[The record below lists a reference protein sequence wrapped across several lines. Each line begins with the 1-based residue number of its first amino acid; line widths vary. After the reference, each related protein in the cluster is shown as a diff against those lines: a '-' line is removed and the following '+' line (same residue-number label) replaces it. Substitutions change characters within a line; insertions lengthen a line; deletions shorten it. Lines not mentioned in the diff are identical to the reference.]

1 MRRSCSWYV
10 FHLVVH
16 SFSSKT
22 LAPVVSWKD
31 HDAESNDKWSR
42 TYVLRDRSASLSASQ
57 FKGNTKSAST
67 SLPADLSARVS
78 AHIVA
83 VASVDPQAAV
93 PLNPTVTGPAP
104 EVGILPSPSDSTL
117 SKVYGSVL
125 QPKESLA
132 TFSCWVCGDVFPPDA
147 TIYPDPRSLDSASA
161 NRFLCRGCFMDNGGT
176 KGTCPSCS
184 RPVLTLKSEGG
195 FVHSAGKYWH
205 KHCFNCNECQR
216 NIGDAPLVDLL
227 GRPSCPGC
235 FDSCLRRPSDRDQA
249 SSTPTKLMRQSPITR
264 RNIGGMETT
273 NSTTTTQFGSNSHE
287 GSPALEELEQRLG
300 IVRNTREGSP
310 SLEELS
316 QKLSSIGKEPSR
328 ARRDSRHSERFRS
341 PEPEDVFS
349 SSPERASGLRY
360 STGTPSPARR
370 QTTEFNRS
378 SSPAPTPEAIE
389 EMKSRFMKSA
399 TASSPSMSSPL
410 NHLAQSFTTTFP
422 SLHTPSRTRSS
433 SSLPAPINPTPSGF
447 AEEAG
452 DQDVKGFIDEN
463 EVLSSLA
470 HSPMDLPTP
479 DLVSDASDDTE
490 PFSPSTE
497 LQLCGSQGDTV
508 NQHDEVH
515 TDTES
520 NPSKS
525 AELDTQEKCIPPM
538 ATEQTGSGLTAPIDI
553 PSKKVCI
560 NMTPPSKIPVARKSL
575 GTKVINQAATPASMV
590 MPASSSTARCTKCTG
605 LLFTDGEGRY
615 LTLPAEEGAKAKMY
629 HVECFRCVVCEGT
642 FEEGGNGQ
650 AMFVKAH
657 GGPCHVEVCVY
668 LDTRKIH
675 CDAEFSVH
683 HQKGTSSANRLA
695 RSQITSRV
703 RSLLAKRLQRRGQA
717 SVGWPHLR

>member
-1 MRRSCSWYV
+1 MRRGRSWYV
-10 FHLVVH
+10 FPLIIHIH
-16 SFSSKT
+16 SFSSKII
-22 LAPVVSWKD
+22 APVVSWKD

-83 VASVDPQAAV
+83 VASVDPRAAV
-93 PLNPTVTGPAP
+93 PLKPTVTGPAP

-132 TFSCWVCGDVFPPDA
+132 TFSCWACGDVFPPDA
-147 TIYPDPRSLDSASA
+147 TIYPDPRALDSASA

-176 KGTCPSCS
+176 KGTCPTCS

-205 KHCFNCNECQR
+205 KRCFNCSECQK

-227 GRPSCPGC
+227 GRPSCPEC
-235 FDSCLRRPSDRDQA
+235 FDSCLRRPSERDQT
-249 SSTPTKLMRQSPITR
+249 SSTPTKFMRHSPITR

-273 NSTTTTQFGSNSHE
+273 SSTTTTQFGSNSRE
-287 GSPALEELEQRLG
+287 ASPALEELEQRLG

-360 STGTPSPARR
+360 STGTPSQVHR
-370 QTTEFNRS
+370 QTTESNGN

-389 EMKSRFMKSA
+389 EMKLRFMKSA

-410 NHLAQSFTTTFP
+410 NHLAQSFTTIFP
-422 SLHTPSRTRSS
+422 SQLHTSSRTRSS
-433 SSLPAPINPTPSGF
+433 SSLLAPIIPTPPEL
-447 AEEAG
+447 ADEIE

-463 EVLSSLA
+463 VSLV

-490 PFSPSTE
+490 PSSPSME
-497 LQLCGSQGDTV
+497 LQLCGRGDAKLSNV

-515 TDTES
+515 SDTES
-520 NPSKS
+520 DSRETS
-525 AELDTQEKCIPPM
+525 ELDTHEKRVRLGALPM
-538 ATEQTGSGLTAPIDI
+538 ATEETGNGLTTSIDI
-553 PSKKVCI
+553 PSKKVDT

-605 LLFTDGEGRY
+605 LLFTNGEGRY
-615 LTLPAEEGAKAKMY
+615 LTLPVEEGAKSKMY

-650 AMFVKAH
+650 AIFVKAH
-657 GGPCHVEVCVY
+657 GGPCHVEVRVY
-668 LDTRKIH
+668 LDTGNMR
-675 CDAEFSVH
+675 CDTEFSVH
-683 HQKGTSSANRLA
+683 HQKGT
-695 RSQITSRV
+695 
-703 RSLLAKRLQRRGQA
+703 
-717 SVGWPHLR
+717 

>member
-1 MRRSCSWYV
+1 MVCISSRCSY
-10 FHLVVH
+10 
-16 SFSSKT
+16 FSSKT
-22 LAPVVSWKD
+22 PAPVVSWKD

-42 TYVLRDRSASLSASQ
+42 TYVLRDRSASLSATQ

-93 PLNPTVTGPAP
+93 LKPTVTGPAP

-147 TIYPDPRSLDSASA
+147 TIYPDPRSPDSASA
-161 NRFLCRGCFMDNGGT
+161 NCFLCRGCFMDNGGT
-176 KGTCPSCS
+176 KGTCPTCS

-195 FVHSAGKYWH
+195 FVHSTGKYWH
-205 KHCFNCNECQR
+205 KRCFNCNACQK

-227 GRPSCPGC
+227 GRPSCPDC
-235 FDSCLRRPSDRDQA
+235 FDSCLRRPSERDQA
-249 SSTPTKLMRQSPITR
+249 PSTPTKLMRHSPIAR

-273 NSTTTTQFGSNSHE
+273 NSTTTTQFASSSRE
-287 GSPALEELEQRLG
+287 ASPALEELEQRLG

-349 SSPERASGLRY
+349 GSPERVSGLRY
-360 STGTPSPARR
+360 STGTPSPVRK
-370 QTTEFNRS
+370 QTTEPNGN

-410 NHLAQSFTTTFP
+410 NHLAQSFTTIFP
-422 SLHTPSRTRSS
+422 SQLHTPSRTRPS
-433 SSLPAPINPTPSGF
+433 SSLPAPITPTPSEL
-447 AEEAG
+447 ANETR
-452 DQDVKGFIDEN
+452 VKGFIDEN
-463 EVLSSLA
+463 DALLSLI
-470 HSPMDLPTP
+470 HSPTELPTP
-479 DLVSDASDDTE
+479 DFVSDASDDTE
-490 PFSPSTE
+490 PLSPSAE
-497 LQLCGSQGDTV
+497 SQLCGSQGDAKLSIV
-508 NQHDEVH
+508 NQHDDVH
-515 TDTES
+515 RDTES
-520 NPSKS
+520 DARESTQ
-525 AELDTQEKCIPPM
+525 LDTHEKRVSLGAPPM
-538 ATEQTGSGLTAPIDI
+538 ATEQAGGGLVTSIDQ
-553 PSKKVCI
+553 PSKKVDT

-605 LLFTDGEGRY
+605 FLFTDGEGRY
-615 LTLPAEEGAKAKMY
+615 LTLPAEEGAKSKMY

-650 AMFVKAH
+650 AIFVKAH
-657 GGPCHVEVCVY
+657 GGPCHVEVRAY
-668 LDTRKIH
+668 LNAGEICCDT
-675 CDAEFSVH
+675 EFSVH
-683 HQKGTSSANRLA
+683 HQKGTSSTN
-695 RSQITSRV
+695 
-703 RSLLAKRLQRRGQA
+703 
-717 SVGWPHLR
+717 